1 MKKKLLTALILA
13 GALPVL
19 SIYLPI
25 GNPQVAVAKPQT
37 KSLSAMSNPELD
49 TWLATL
55 QKQSLTQR
63 IAQVSEKALG
73 TPYFLG
79 PLGEG
84 PGAPYDAK
92 PLIDLKRVDCVTFC
106 EQTLAL
112 ALAKNS
118 GEALQ
123 ILQKIRYKQGKIAME
138 YRNHYFMA
146 DWVPNNRWLV
156 KDITAT
162 LPGAQPLTRTISHRT
177 LFANQGFKDIHVQEP
192 DRTLTVHYIPD
203 TALDKVLPQLKSGDI
218 GVFIQD
224 MPGIF
229 ASHTGFMIQNA
240 QGKMVFRNA
249 TSIGPKQVTDLPWPE
264 LVAYLKQSKRV
275 IGMAFVRPET
285 P

>member
-1 MKKKLLTALILA
+1 MRKKLFTALALA
-13 GALPVL
+13 GFLPVWSL
-19 SIYLPI
+19 YAPL
-25 GNPQVAVAKPQT
+25 GNAQVASAKPMA
-37 KSLSAMSNPELD
+37 KSLSTLTPQELD

-55 QKQSLTQR
+55 QKQPFSQR
-63 IAQVSEKALG
+63 IAQVSERALG

-92 PLIDLKRVDCVTFC
+92 PLIDLTRVDCVTFC

-112 ALAKNS
+112 ALAKNYP
-118 GEALQ
+118 EAVR
-123 ILQKIRYKQGKIAME
+123 ILQNIRYKQGKIAME

-156 KDITAT
+156 KDITAS

-177 LFANQGFKDIHVQEP
+177 LFANQGFKGIQVQEP

-203 TALDKVLPQLKSGDI
+203 TALDKVLPRLQSGDI

-264 LVAYLKQSKRV
+264 LLSYLTQSKRV
-275 IGMAFVRPET
+275 IGMAFVRPEAR
-285 P
+285 